1 MLCVCAYV
9 HAFVGVFVH
18 VCVCVNQIFYDE
30 QAQQYLLKKVNNST
44 MVDFLSVYNFC
55 QLFSH

>member
-1 MLCVCAYV
+1 VLCARAYVRVCVC
-9 HAFVGVFVH
+9 VFVH

-44 MVDFLSVYNFC
+44 MVDFLSVYIFC